1 MSESQTQLENARRT
15 EALFQ
20 QDAYLKTATGT
31 VLSHWANDGIILDQT
46 IFYAEG
52 GGQPGDHGHI
62 EWDGSQIAVL
72 NTTKGSEGTVALR
85 IAPGVAR
92 PPIGSV
98 VKQEINWDR
107 RYTHMR
113 MHTALHLLTV
123 VLPFPVTG
131 GQIGMDKGRLDF
143 SMPAPEE
150 SKPEMEM
157 RLNELV
163 ERDLKVHA
171 EWTRAAELAANPSL
185 VKTLSVQPPT
195 DQDRVRLVR
204 IGKGK
209 ATVDLQPCGGTH
221 VSSTLE
227 IGKITLGKIEN
238 KGRNNRRVTIR
249 VL

>member
-1 MSESQTQLENARRT
+1 MRTQLENTRRT

-20 QDAYLKTATGT
+20 QDAYLRRATGT

-52 GGQPGDHGHI
+52 GGQPGDQGHI
-62 EWDGSQIAVL
+62 EWDGLQVAVL

-85 IAPGVAR
+85 IAPGVER
-92 PPIGSV
+92 PPIGTAIN
-98 VKQEINWDR
+98 QEINWDR

-131 GQIGMDKGRLDF
+131 GQVGSDKGRLDF

-171 EWTRAAELAANPSL
+171 EWIKAAELDANPSL
-185 VKTLSVQPPT
+185 VKTLSVRPPT
-195 DQDRVRLVR
+195 DQGRVRLVR
-204 IGKGK
+204 ISDGD

-221 VSSTLE
+221 VSNTTE
-227 IGKITLGKIEN
+227 IGRITLGKIES
-238 KGRNNRRVTIR
+238 KGRDNRRVTIR
-249 VL
+249 LF